1 MKVTIVQTDIIW
13 ENAKK
18 NLELLTKKLDSL
30 KQQTDLIV
38 LPEMFTTGFSMTP
51 ERLAEK
57 PVGKTQQWMEK
68 IAKDQDA
75 AILGSL
81 IIQEGSNY
89 YNRMISQLPDGE
101 FFTYD
106 KRHLF
111 RMGEENNHYTAGS
124 KRVIF
129 NYKEW
134 RIHPLICYDLR
145 FPVWSRNRGDYDLLI
160 YVANWPESRRHV
172 WKTLLVARALENQVY
187 VVGVNRIGKDGQN
200 ISYAGDSMIIDPKG
214 RIISETKPNEENI
227 ETRELSL
234 KSLNEFREKF
244 PVGKDADYFE
254 IKEL

>member
-1 MKVTIVQTDIIW
+1 
-13 ENAKK
+13 
-18 NLELLTKKLDSL
+18 
-30 KQQTDLIV
+30 
-38 LPEMFTTGFSMTP
+38 
-51 ERLAEK
+51 
-57 PVGKTQQWMEK
+57 
-68 IAKDQDA
+68 
-75 AILGSL
+75 
-81 IIQEGSNY
+81 Y

-134 RIHPLICYDLR
+134 RICPLICYDLR

-200 ISYAGDSMIIDPKG
+200 IPYAGDSMIIDPKG
-214 RIISETKPNEENI
+214 RIISETKPYEENI